1 MNEHRFT
8 ARRGRGRARF
18 IVSLAALCCLPSLA
32 CEETTE
38 PPVVP
43 AIAQVSGDG
52 QYSKKGTP
60 VLDPLVVRVTLS
72 DGTAAQGYT
81 VRFQVV
87 TGGGS
92 VATPSAVADDAGRA
106 STGWTLGPNAGENSV
121 RASLESAT
129 NLGVDF
135 VATGGEFF
143 CPEEDPTFVRKHGLA
158 GHLFLFTRRSSLH
171 MANGD
176 FAAGVVKLAPDFVA
190 GVATATRLR
199 KLDDQGSITV
209 VARDCAFS
217 AAGDF
222 FVALGDID
230 DFITKI
236 APNGALSTLS
246 SLEDPFGAE
255 ITYSP
260 TGILIGCDSFGPFIV
275 TCRDPL
281 GRFAEATYAGTPQD
295 RAHNDAVAVDPVTED
310 IYFIHLPDFQL
321 LRLPV
326 DSLAAVG
333 PTEMVTQL
341 TRWEAEGARGMVV
354 NDDDQNLFILVDSD
368 TTKAILRVTPGGT
381 KTVEYDFFDRGS
393 GASAGVQNDLALSP
407 VGGGRLY
414 TIDTLNDMLLA
425 FDLTQ
430 QILVELPPQSSDP
443 EAISAADGLGGERVG
458 LIVLP

>member
-8 ARRGRGRARF
+8 ARRGRARF

-38 PPVVP
+38 PPVVS
-43 AIAQVSGDG
+43 AIAIVSGDG

-60 VLDPLVVRVTLS
+60 VVDPLVVRATLS
-72 DGTAAQGYT
+72 DGTPATGHT

-87 TGGGS
+87 AGGGT
-92 VATPSAVADDAGRA
+92 VATPSAVVNDAGRA
-106 STGWTLGPNAGENSV
+106 STGLTLGPDAGENRV

-129 NLGVDF
+129 NLSKEF

-143 CPEEDPTFVRKHGLA
+143 CPEEDPSPVRPKHGLA
-158 GHLFLFTRRSSLH
+158 GHLYLFTRRSSLH

-176 FAAGVVKLAPDFVA
+176 FAAGVVKLAPDFNA
-190 GVATATRLR
+190 GVATTTRFR
-199 KLDDQGSITV
+199 KFDDQGSITV

-217 AAGDF
+217 APGDF

-230 DFITKI
+230 DFVTKI
-236 APNGALSTLS
+236 ASNGALSTLS
-246 SLEDPFGAE
+246 RLEDPLGAE

-295 RAHNDAVAVDPVTED
+295 RANNDAVAVDPVTED

-326 DSLAAVG
+326 DSLAATG

-354 NDDDQNLFILVDSD
+354 NDDDQNVFILVDSD

-393 GASAGVQNDLALSP
+393 GAAAGVQNDLALSP
-407 VGGGRLY
+407 VAAGRLY
-414 TIDTLNDMLLA
+414 TIDTLHDVLLA
-425 FDLTQ
+425 FDLTGQ
-430 QILVELPPQSSDP
+430 FLVELPPQASDP
-443 EAISAADGLGGERVG
+443 EAISTADGLGGERVG